1 MIKEKVAFQGRIIS
15 VQPRIRLIRSFD
27 ERSHNYLG
35 YALRLDGVVGGS
47 EGEFSV
53 GIGKGA
59 QAKHAFSVGDKITGE
74 CLPVPDQKLEPVAFY
89 KVAKLKKIENKPG
102 EPADGPPW
110 ECIPPSLEE
119 YRQRGHRRLSAQTY
133 TTKCITCIWG
143 CRMPVEL
150 IIDHWNPANRR
161 YRFET
166 FCYGPKSCRFYK
178 AGPVRK
184 VPGRKGM
191 VWEEPDWVDEQE
203 TEHRE
208 PDD

>member
-1 MIKEKVAFQGRIIS
+1 MIKEKVAFEGRIIS

-35 YALRLDGVVGGS
+35 YALHLDGVVGGI
-47 EGEFSV
+47 EREFSI
-53 GIGKGA
+53 GIGKGT
-59 QAKHAFSVGDKITGE
+59 QAKHEFSVGDKISGE
-74 CLPVPDQKLEPVAFY
+74 CLPVPAQHLEPVEFY
-89 KVAKLKKIENKPG
+89 KVTKLKKIENNSK

-110 ECIPPSLEE
+110 QSIPPLLEQ

-133 TTKCITCIWG
+133 NTKCMTCIWG
-143 CRMPVEL
+143 CQMPVEL
-150 IIDHWNPANRR
+150 IIDHWNPTNRR

-178 AGPVRK
+178 AGPIRK

-203 TEHRE
+203 TEHRGL
-208 PDD
+208 DD